1 MIDDKIR
8 TNVDGRSEQTK
19 PDQVVQQAQQTQ
31 ANGAAYADKRA
42 VTGRRPLF
50 RK

>member
-8 TNVDGRSEQTK
+8 TNVDGRSEQAK
-19 PDQVVQQAQQTQ
+19 PDQVVQQTQQTQ
-31 ANGAAYADKRA
+31 ASGVTHPDRRT